1 VDDLPPHGI
10 RRPVGDLPEL
20 DDVGAMCLDART
32 VVRAWIAAAKDRAAM
47 WGLPPCPP
55 VRRPDPATTS
65 PGRGD
70 RRPI

>member
-1 VDDLPPHGI
+1 V
-10 RRPVGDLPEL
+10 RRPNPGDLLEL
-20 DDVGAMCLDART
+20 DDVAIMCDDARIL
-32 VVRAWIAAAKDRAAM
+32 VRAWIAAAKDRAAM
-47 WGLPPCPP
+47 WQLPCPSP